1 LVSIIQFKPSFAMKS
16 LLTLFMLAMLTLGAC
31 SKRAQCPAYMDMSKG
46 TISVQD
52 TKKLS
57 PGEIQ
62 EQSKK
67 LLDTQDSYVAVIRD
81 PKTGLVKSKKRVKR
95 GKNNTN
101 MHKGFK
107 NDPRTLKGV
116 N

>member
-1 LVSIIQFKPSFAMKS
+1 MKS
-16 LLTLFMLAMLTLGAC
+16 LLPLFLLATIALGAC

-52 TKKLS
+52 TKSMS

-67 LLDTQDSYVAVIRD
+67 LLDAQDSYIVVKRD
-81 PKTGLVKSKKRVKR
+81 PKTGLVKSKKRVKA
-95 GKNNTN
+95 GKNNTK
-101 MHKGFK
+101 MHKGLK
-107 NDPRTLKGV
+107 NDPRTLQGIK
-116 N
+116 